1 MAASL
6 REMLFEQ
13 AFYRLVYGE
22 GDGLPELVVDRFGE
36 VMTAQI
42 STAGM
47 ER

>member
-1 MAASL
+1 
-6 REMLFEQ
+6 MLFEQ

-36 VMTAQI
+36 VMTAQF
-42 STAGM
+42 STVGM